1 MPFLTHLCAQNGE
14 SIEDI
19 ALRALARLTTLR
31 SLNLKGCRWDIMQPP
46 VCRFAN
52 QDPLSLR
59 HSAKLYGVDLFRR
72 TAGG

>member
-31 SLNLKGCRWDIMQPP
+31 SLNLKGCRWYTP
-46 VCRFAN
+46 
-52 QDPLSLR
+52 
-59 HSAKLYGVDLFRR
+59 
-72 TAGG
+72 

>member
-31 SLNLKGCRWDIMQPP
+31 SLNLKGCRCVLGSHNIALW
-46 VCRFAN
+46 
-52 QDPLSLR
+52 
-59 HSAKLYGVDLFRR
+59 
-72 TAGG
+72 